1 MRALGKS
8 PDRED
13 INNSIT
19 AKCFRRSNRVDDI
32 MASLTSLRVLSK
44 TEPIGNH
51 LGTQQNVKIAV
62 SPSTTGKNTIAVVV
76 EWFIVVIVALLR
88 SVLKG

>member
-1 MRALGKS
+1 M
-8 PDRED
+8 
-13 INNSIT
+13 IIT
-19 AKCFRRSNRVDDI
+19 
-32 MASLTSLRVLSK
+32 SLTYWRVLSK

-51 LGTQQNVKIAV
+51 LGMQQSVKIAV

>member
-1 MRALGKS
+1 
-8 PDRED
+8 
-13 INNSIT
+13 
-19 AKCFRRSNRVDDI
+19 

-51 LGTQQNVKIAV
+51 LGMQQSVKIAV

-76 EWFIVVIVALLR
+76 EGFIVVIVALLR
-88 SVLKG
+88 NFWKGK

>member
-1 MRALGKS
+1 
-8 PDRED
+8 
-13 INNSIT
+13 
-19 AKCFRRSNRVDDI
+19 
-32 MASLTSLRVLSK
+32 MASHTSLGVLSK
-44 TEPIGNH
+44 TEPFGNH
-51 LGTQQNVKIAV
+51 LGMQQSVKIAV